1 LAIFIGIAGA
11 FSAWSAGSS
20 RLITTP
26 SPIHYL
32 VFDPTSWWHR
42 QPMGACAT
50 IIVVVVPEKLQTI
63 QEYRF
68 LLYALMVIAVLLFR
82 PEGLLPRPVRRYF
95 PGWQP

>member
-1 LAIFIGIAGA
+1 
-11 FSAWSAGSS
+11 
-20 RLITTP
+20 
-26 SPIHYL
+26 L
-32 VFDPTSWWHR
+32 V
-42 QPMGACAT
+42 AT

-95 PGWQP
+95 PGWRP